1 MAVLGV
7 VIVTWNVREL
17 ALQTLSSLYEDLQA
31 SGILARVVVVD
42 SASSDG
48 TPDAIA
54 HAYPQVELI
63 ACHDNVGFARGNNI
77 GLKHLGFL
85 GGDGA
90 QGDAPPPFVYL
101 LNPDTM
107 TQVGATQALLQVLQS
122 RRQVGVVG
130 ARLSY
135 GDGSFQ
141 HGAFT
146 FPTLAQLWAEFFP
159 THWRLR
165 EGRFN
170 GRYPRALY
178 AQSQPFEVDFPL
190 GATWMLRREVIEQ
203 VGAFDEAFFLYCE
216 EVDWAWRIKRAGWR
230 IMSVP
235 SAHVVHFGGQSS
247 SQVKPRSTLN
257 LWQSRLLLYEKHYPR
272 WKRWL
277 AKKLIVLGMYQN
289 IRRLPKEDTALREV
303 YQTIADLAG
312 AP

>member
-1 MAVLGV
+1 MAMLGV

-17 ALQTLSSLYEDLQA
+17 ALQTLSSLYDDLQA
-31 SGILARVVVVD
+31 SALLARVVVVD

-48 TPDAIA
+48 TADAIA
-54 HAYPQVELI
+54 RAYPQAELI
-63 ACHDNVGFARGNNI
+63 ACKENVGFARGNNI
-77 GLKHLGFL
+77 GLRHLGFL
-85 GGDGA
+85 GGDDNA
-90 QGDAPPPFVYL
+90 PPFVYL
-101 LNPDTM
+101 LNPDTI
-107 TQVGATQALLQVLQS
+107 TQRGATQALLQALQA
-122 RRQVGVVG
+122 RPHVGVVG

-141 HGAFT
+141 HSAFA

-170 GRYPRALY
+170 GRYPRRLY
-178 AQSQPFEVDFPL
+178 AQSEPFEVDFPL

-216 EVDWAWRIKRAGWR
+216 EVDWAWRIKRAGWG

-235 SAHVVHFGGQSS
+235 TAHVVHLGGQSA
-247 SQVKPRSTLN
+247 SQVKPRSVLN

-277 AKKLIVLGMYQN
+277 AKRLIALGMRQN
-289 IRRLPKEDTALREV
+289 IRHLSAQDTALREA
-303 YQTIADLAG
+303 YQTIAELAS
-312 AP
+312 AS